1 MLYLSEY
8 YNDFFFI
15 IYMLKKS
22 ETAQQQMESFVQKKE
37 TAITDGFFLKNL
49 IRKIVTNLYI
59 TNLDSAAQPSSDC

>member
-1 MLYLSEY
+1 
-8 YNDFFFI
+8 
-15 IYMLKKS
+15 MLKKS